1 MSIVEKD
8 IFLVIYLNNKEIM
21 TKDKNKKTNSI
32 SPVRNTSL
40 TRDDLDIINE
50 LDYED
55 KKSHKPYDP
64 YERHWDEA

>member
-1 MSIVEKD
+1 MK
-8 IFLVIYLNNKEIM
+8 
-21 TKDKNKKTNSI
+21 KDKKKNENP
-32 SPVRNTSL
+32 SPRRTYL
-40 TRDDLDIINE
+40 TGDDLDIINE

>member
-1 MSIVEKD
+1 
-8 IFLVIYLNNKEIM
+8 M

-32 SPVRNTSL
+32 TPVRNTSL

-50 LDYED
+50 LDYEY